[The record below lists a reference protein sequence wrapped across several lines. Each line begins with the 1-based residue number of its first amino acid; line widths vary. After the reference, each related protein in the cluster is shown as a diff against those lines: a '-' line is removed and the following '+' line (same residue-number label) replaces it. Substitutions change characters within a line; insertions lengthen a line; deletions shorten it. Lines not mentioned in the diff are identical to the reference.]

1 MKKSVVLFLVLLLG
15 LVGSAFAQ
23 QPPPGDTGVDSAFV
37 TANEWLNKNNLSVTG
52 GAGGANYEQ
61 AFMQDVILVVGEAVA
76 PAHITHP
83 SQREIMAKRGAVV
96 MAQRQLAEYLN
107 GFAIVG
113 DTLVKDGMTQYDV
126 VRSAVA
132 GLVKGAQVVVQEYNR
147 EKDMAIAILKLGMHG
162 PKSFA
167 STLYEKMFSDPNL
180 RKELRTDKPSY
191 RGRPVPLDDKYDGL
205 IIDATEHNFRPAL
218 INRIFTV
225 KGEVIYDPAK
235 ISQKVLVEQ
244 GCGEYT
250 NSIEKARAALSSRG
264 VNNPMVIKAS
274 GTVSPSDLQVSP
286 EDAAKVFSANQKTN
300 FFASAKVAFVLK

>member
-1 MKKSVVLFLVLLLG
+1 MKKVLMAFLVTMFCT
-15 LVGSAFAQ
+15 VGFVYAQ
-23 QPPPGDTGVDSAFV
+23 QPPVDTGVDSAFV
-37 TANEWLNKNNLSVTG
+37 TANEWLNKNNLTVTG
-52 GAGGANYEQ
+52 SALGANYEQ
-61 AFMQDVILVVGEAVA
+61 AFMQDAILVVGEAVA

-132 GLVKGAQVVVQEYNR
+132 GLVKGAQVVVQEYNK

-180 RKELRTDKPSY
+180 KKELRTDKPTY
-191 RGRPVPLDDKYDGL
+191 RGKPVPIEDKYDGL
-205 IIDATEHNFRPAL
+205 IVDASEQNFRPAL
-218 INRIFTV
+218 INRIFTS
-225 KGEVIYDPAK
+225 KGEVLYDPAK

-250 NSIEKARAALSSRG
+250 NSVEKAKAVLNSRG
-264 VNNPMVIKAS
+264 VNNPMIVKAS
-274 GTVSPSDLQVSP
+274 GTVSPSDLQVSA
-286 EDAAKVFSANQKTN
+286 EDAAKIYTANQKTG
-300 FFASAKVAFVLK
+300 FFAAAKVAFVLR

>member
-1 MKKSVVLFLVLLLG
+1 MKKVLMAFLVTMFCM
-15 LVGSAFAQ
+15 VGFVYAQ
-23 QPPPGDTGVDSAFV
+23 QPPVDTGVDSAFV
-37 TANEWLNKNNLSVTG
+37 TANEWLNKNNLTVTG
-52 GAGGANYEQ
+52 SALGANYEQ
-61 AFMQDVILVVGEAVA
+61 AFMQDAILVVGEAVA

-132 GLVKGAQVVVQEYNR
+132 GLVKGAQVVVQEYNK

-180 RKELRTDKPSY
+180 KKELRTDKPTY
-191 RGRPVPLDDKYDGL
+191 RGKPVPIEDKYDGL
-205 IIDATEHNFRPAL
+205 IVDASEQNFRPAL
-218 INRIFTV
+218 INRIFTS
-225 KGEVIYDPAK
+225 KGEVLYDPAK

-250 NSIEKARAALSSRG
+250 NSVEKAKAVLNSRG
-264 VNNPMVIKAS
+264 VNNPMIVKAS
-274 GTVSPSDLQVSP
+274 GTVSPSDLQVSA
-286 EDAAKVFSANQKTN
+286 EDAAKIYTANQKTG
-300 FFASAKVAFVLK
+300 FFAAAKVAFVLR

>member
-1 MKKSVVLFLVLLLG
+1 MKKICLMFLVCMLG
-15 LVGSAFAQ
+15 IAGFVFAQ
-23 QPPPGDTGVDSAFV
+23 QPPAGDTGVDSSFV
-37 TANEWLNKNNLSVTG
+37 AANEWLNKNNLSVTG
-52 GAGGANYEQ
+52 SAAGANYDQ
-61 AFMQDVILVVGEAVA
+61 AFMQDAILVVGEAVA
-76 PAHITHP
+76 PAHISHP

-132 GLVKGAQVVVQEYNR
+132 GLVKGAQVVIQEYNK

-180 RKELRTDKPSY
+180 KKDLRTDKPAY
-191 RGRPVPLDDKYDGL
+191 RSRPVPLDDKFDGL
-205 IIDATEHNFRPAL
+205 IIDASDQNFRPAL

-225 KGEVIYDPAK
+225 KGEVLYDPAK

-250 NSIEKARAALSSRG
+250 NSVDKARAALGSRG
-264 VNNPMVIKAS
+264 VNNPMVIRAS
-274 GTVSPSDLQVSP
+274 GTVSPSDLQVSA
-286 EDAAKVFSANQKTN
+286 EDAAKVYSANQKAG
-300 FFASAKVAFVLK
+300 FFAGAKVAFVLK